1 MNFTIKKDLWEHLA
15 STEKRVVMY
24 GMGNGADKILQ
35 ACEQKRITVSE
46 FFASDGF
53 VRGHSFHGK
62 TVKSWGEIKEL
73 YGAENV
79 IVLLSFG
86 TSRPEVLENI
96 ERIAAETEL
105 YAPDVPAFGDGLFDR
120 AFFEA
125 HREEI
130 ERTYALLSDEESKMI
145 FENVLQ
151 FKLTGDI
158 KFLQNAVS
166 DEEKTMH
173 EMVQPES
180 VKVAADL
187 GAYNGDTAR
196 QLLESAEGNV
206 QRIYAMEPDARNY
219 RKLKAY
225 AEGETR
231 AEVIPVNAGAWSEKT
246 VLYFDASGNRNASF
260 GSNRSESL
268 SDRPVKLKSIEADTL
283 DHVLDGQAVD
293 YIKYDVEG
301 SEKEALL
308 GSKETIE
315 KNHPTLLV
323 SLYHRNEDLFALPLL
338 VKEQFPAYTGFYL
351 RRFRGVPAWD
361 LNLYVKKQK
370 KRIFQKK

>member
-15 STEKRVVMY
+15 STSKTIVMY
-24 GMGNGADKILQ
+24 GMGNGADKILR
-35 ACEQKRITVSE
+35 ACENKNITVSD

-62 TVKSWGEIKEL
+62 TVKSWSEIKAL
-73 YGAENV
+73 YGADQV

-86 TSRPEVLENI
+86 SSRPEVLENI
-96 ERIAAETEL
+96 LRIASEAEL

-120 AFFEA
+120 AFFEE
-125 HREEI
+125 HLEEI
-130 ERTYALLSDEESKMI
+130 ERTYALFSDEESKAI

-158 KFLQNAVS
+158 RFLQNAVS
-166 DEEKTMH
+166 DEEVTMR
-173 EMVQPES
+173 EMIEPER

-196 QLLESAEGNV
+196 KLLASANGSV
-206 QRIYAMEPDARNY
+206 QRIYAMEPDARNF

-246 VLYFDASGNRNASF
+246 TLYFDDSGNRNASF
-260 GSNRSESL
+260 ESNRSESL
-268 SDRPVKLKSIEADTL
+268 ADRPVKLKAVEADTL
-283 DHVLDGQAVD
+283 DNILAGNAVD

-308 GSKETIE
+308 GSRETIE
-315 KNHPTLLV
+315 KNYPTLLV
-323 SLYHRNEDLFALPLL
+323 SLYHRNEDVFALPLMI
-338 VKEQFPAYTGFYL
+338 KELFPSYGGFYL

-361 LNLYVKKQK
+361 LNLYVKK
-370 KRIFQKK
+370 

>member
-1 MNFTIKKDLWEHLA
+1 MEVERTMNFTIQKDLWEHLA
-15 STEKRVVMY
+15 STEKTVVMY
-24 GMGNGADKILQ
+24 GMGNGADKILR
-35 ACEQKRITVSE
+35 ACEEKGITVSD

-62 TVKSWGEIKEL
+62 TVKSWSEIKEL
-73 YGAENV
+73 YGAEKV

-86 TSRPEVLENI
+86 SSRPEVLENI

-125 HREEI
+125 HLAEI

-158 KFLQNAVS
+158 RFLQNAVS
-166 DEEKTMH
+166 DEEQTMR
-173 EMVQPES
+173 EMVQPEGI
-180 VKVAADL
+180 KIAADL

-196 QLLESAEGNV
+196 KLLESAEGNV

-225 AEGETR
+225 AEEETR

-246 VLYFDASGNRNASF
+246 ILYFDDSGNRNASF

-268 SDRPVKLKSIEADTL
+268 SDRPVKLKAVEADTL
-283 DHVLDGQAVD
+283 DNILDGEPVD

-338 VKEQFPAYTGFYL
+338 VKDLFPEYQGFYL
-351 RRFRGVPAWD
+351 RRFAGVPAWD
-361 LNLYVKKQK
+361 LNLYVKK
-370 KRIFQKK
+370 